1 MRSSLRAGAGY
12 DHCGRVN
19 RFGSGTINIRK
30 SRYMPFWMYRFFFV
44 RNVVFLFFI
53 FLYIYLIAMY
63 RKSCKMITVQSCAE
77 RQGAG
82 FFAGRVPAE
91 NNSISDKKG
100 KGNDY
105 ERKISAFYV
114 GTLRE

>member
-1 MRSSLRAGAGY
+1 
-12 DHCGRVN
+12 
-19 RFGSGTINIRK
+19 
-30 SRYMPFWMYRFFFV
+30 
-44 RNVVFLFFI
+44 
-53 FLYIYLIAMY
+53 
-63 RKSCKMITVQSCAE
+63 MITVQSCAE

-114 GTLRE
+114 GQIRI